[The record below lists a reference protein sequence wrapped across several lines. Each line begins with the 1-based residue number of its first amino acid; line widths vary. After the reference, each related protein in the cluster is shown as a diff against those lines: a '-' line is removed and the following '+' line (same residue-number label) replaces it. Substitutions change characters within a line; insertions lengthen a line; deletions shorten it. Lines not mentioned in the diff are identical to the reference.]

1 MEEALGAEVAAV
13 TEGEEAF
20 VVLEG
25 ERRERGTEA
34 ELAERAGADRQLGA
48 AAAGETR
55 VVQHAKPDQ
64 PTAFAEGVDRPDP
77 AVEGEIETAALQED
91 AAPQLSGSGVAGGS
105 HGDEALGDAAARGLG
120 RDEERAEVAAQA
132 YAADRSQDLEPE
144 RSDADVADEVAA
156 LVDGVQLGTEGPLRS
171 GSAGS
176 AGSEPRSGGDGDRT
190 GIELDLGDPQGQAAD
205 QRDGHFDV
213 GRPAHFG
220 ERAQALL
227 ALSLPDGEVAADGG
241 TVAALDALH
250 VPGDLRMQH
259 LRVGLGSPPGRSL
272 DGEGAPDALLGK
284 LRRPEDLRSRE
295 RGSATQEPHRLR
307 VVAFA
312 LGEMG
317 GELQQARIVRTA
329 CACARAAQERPGFVE
344 IAARDR
350 GIDRSPQRVAVVWNG
365 AKHLEVERVGA
376 VGVAILLAC
385 PGQSAEQKR
394 IARIVAQRRLQRC
407 LRAPEVA
414 LVPLPV
420 REPHRMPHPQLAER
434 PPLGGRERR
443 ILLQS
448 AQDLPEE
455 CVVACVEQGGS
466 QLQARGAR
474 RRRSA
479 RHRVAHQLHGFGS
492 VAQFRPGDRE
502 LRDQLGLTPRLGLQR
517 LQLANS
523 LLAPAGDRK
532 LERRR
537 DPHLE
542 LQAPPQRQD
551 GGIARWRRQRSED
564 RQRLHVLTARGE
576 HPRLGDARF
585 RQLGGGAEQ
594 SGERVLRLRKG
605 IQLQQDVC

>member
-120 RDEERAEVAAQA
+120 RDEERAEVAAKA
-132 YAADRSQDLEPE
+132 DAADRGQDLEPE

-272 DGEGAPDALLGK
+272 DGEGAPDALLAK

-385 PGQSAEQKR
+385 PSQSAEQKR

-407 LRAPEVA
+407 LCAPEVA

-420 REPHRMPHPQLAER
+420 REPHRMPHPQLTER

-474 RRRSA
+474 RRWSA
-479 RHRVAHQLHGFGS
+479 CHRVPHQLHGFGS